1 MINAAGARVAGDVN
15 ALRSSDLT
23 SGKYAAALKQIKP
36 DKLTF
41 AYGSATSATNLC
53 VPINSRPHGV
63 KCARRNKKTP
73 RAGESRSAASRCK
86 H

>member
-41 AYGSATSATNLC
+41 AYGSATNLC
-53 VPINSRPHGV
+53 VPINSRQHGV